1 MELKIGEYII
11 PEGCTIKREGNTVKV
26 YQKKQIDP
34 TILRCRQCKYCMRKS
49 LFNVYICMARTWGKK
64 YPRHYT
70 VTPSTKACEKFE
82 MREEQLWN

>member
-1 MELKIGEYII
+1 MELKIGEYTI

-34 TILRCRQCKYCMRKS
+34 TILRCRQCKYFFTDNKKPWTS
-49 LFNVYICMARTWGKK
+49 IDKCMARTWGKK

-70 VTPSTKACEKFE
+70 VTQSTKACEKFE
-82 MREEQLWN
+82 RKEK